1 MTLPGLRGRSVH
13 VIGPSGTEGSAVID
27 FLLSRGMTTITA
39 HDLGANPEQFAETFH
54 RTHQWLEPEAR
65 EGALARLLDSP
76 VVIRYRD
83 HYLTGIERA
92 DLIVVPQSW
101 FRHPENAPLRAL
113 QERGVPFTSMTRL
126 FLETCPC
133 PIIGVTGTN
142 GKFTVA
148 TLIYEMLRTAGRTVF
163 FSGNDRT
170 HVPMLYYLD
179 RITPESWLV
188 LEISNR
194 QLVDLDRSPHIGVV
208 TNVAPHHL
216 DDHGTMEAYA
226 QVKATLI
233 RHQRPGDHAVLNR
246 DNPYTEAMA
255 RQVRGQ
261 VWWFSAERGVERG
274 AYLDADTLRLAGP
287 GAPAILPAGD
297 LRLPGQ
303 AMIENALA
311 ACAAAAIAG
320 VPPDVMASVLRS
332 FTGLPYRFRLVAERG
347 GIGFYEDSLATNPT
361 AAAAAIRSLDRPFLL
376 IAGGFRRGATPEDF
390 RPMTAA
396 LAATGRCRT
405 VLLIGATAPVLS
417 EALATIPPAARP
429 TVILAGTLEG
439 AMAEVHRLAR
449 PAEAVLLSPG
459 CESFDQFVDYRQR
472 GDRFRALAEEFAA
485 AEAK

>member
-39 HDLGANPEQFAETFH
+39 HDLGASPEQFAETFH

-113 QERGVPFTSMTRL
+113 RERGVPFTSMTRL

-179 RITPESWLV
+179 RITPEALLV

-208 TNVAPHHL
+208 TN
-216 DDHGTMEAYA
+216 
-226 QVKATLI
+226 
-233 RHQRPGDHAVLNR
+233 
-246 DNPYTEAMA
+246 
-255 RQVRGQ
+255 
-261 VWWFSAERGVERG
+261 
-274 AYLDADTLRLAGP
+274 
-287 GAPAILPAGD
+287 
-297 LRLPGQ
+297 
-303 AMIENALA
+303 
-311 ACAAAAIAG
+311 

-347 GIGFYEDSLATNPT
+347 GIAFYEDSLATNPT

-390 RPMTAA
+390 RPMTDA
-396 LAATGRCRT
+396 LAATGRCRA

-417 EALATIPPAARP
+417 EALATIHPAARP

>member
-1 MTLPGLRGRSVH
+1 MILPGLRGRSVH

-27 FLLSRGMTTITA
+27 FLLSQGVTTITA
-39 HDLGANPEQFAETFH
+39 HDLAATPEQFAETFH
-54 RTHQWLEPEAR
+54 RTHQWVEPDDRDA
-65 EGALARLLDSP
+65 ALARLLDSP
-76 VVIRYRD
+76 VLIHYRD
-83 HYLTGIERA
+83 QYLTGIERA
-92 DLIVVPQSW
+92 HVVVVPQSW
-101 FRHPENAPLRAL
+101 FRHPENAPLRTL
-113 QERGVPFTSMTRL
+113 RERGVPFTSLTRL
-126 FLETCPC
+126 FFETCPC

-148 TLIYEMLRTAGRTVF
+148 TLIDEMLRAAGRTVF

-179 RITPESWLV
+179 RITPGAWLV

-233 RHQRPGDHAVLNR
+233 RYQRSGDHAVLNR

-255 RQVRGQ
+255 KQARGR
-261 VWWFSAERGVERG
+261 VWWFSAEHAVERG
-274 AYLDADTLRLAGP
+274 AYLDGEALRLAGP
-287 GAPAILPAGD
+287 GAPAILPAAD
-297 LRLPGQ
+297 LRLPGR
-303 AMIENALA
+303 AMVENALA

-320 VPPDVMASVLRS
+320 VPPAVMAGVLRN
-332 FTGLPYRFRLVAERG
+332 FTGLPYRFRLVGEHG
-347 GIGFYEDSLATNPT
+347 GIAFYEDSLATNPT

-376 IAGGFRRGATPEDF
+376 MAGGFRRDATPEDF
-390 RPMTAA
+390 RPMTEA
-396 LAATGRCRT
+396 LAAAGRCRA
-405 VLLIGATAPVLS
+405 VLLIGSTATVLS

-429 TVILAGTLEG
+429 PVIMAGTLEG
-439 AMAEVHRLAR
+439 AMAEARRLAR
-449 PAEAVLLSPG
+449 PGEAVLLSPG

-472 GDRFRALAEEFAA
+472 GDRFRALAEESAA
-485 AEAK
+485 AGAK